1 MTGYYQND
9 EPDAE
14 DTDAWAIANGY
25 CAITPLTADMTAGVE
40 FWVDGL

>member
-14 DTDAWAIANGY
+14 DTDAWAIAHGI
-25 CAITPLTADMTAGVE
+25 ASITPLTADQTADIDFKV
-40 FWVDGL
+40 

>member
-14 DTDAWAIANGY
+14 DTDAWAISHGY
-25 CAITPLTADMTAGVE
+25 ASVTPLTADAT
-40 FWVDGL
+40 DYNYLKYK